1 MLTGVRYLSCFQ
13 KKFSVPS
20 RNAASPS
27 ISSNTRKGI
36 WYIMK
41 IFRFYYFIFSL
52 SLFLKFINILYNK
65 KN

>member
-52 SLFLKFINILYNK
+52 SLSF
-65 KN
+65 